1 MDLFMQLSNTLCSFF
16 LRNFH
21 SVFCLFAMSDLPA
34 KMQKSYAG
42 AVANAIQFWRLFQG
56 IGRKSSPAP
65 SNGKKRYKNDTSPE
79 VSFLGMFH
87 TLCAGHA
94 YAKNHCCILHRR
106 GRTRYHLLHGEK
118 KRCSHC
124 DCDVGG
130 GKQEPAKR
138 CRRCGERTGV
148 RASRDVSKQR
158 LSKKPIFPF

>member
-16 LRNFH
+16 HATFTA
-21 SVFCLFAMSDLPA
+21 SFVCLLCRTFQLKCKSRMLAPWQ
-34 KMQKSYAG
+34 MQSSFEGYFKELG
-42 AVANAIQFWRLFQG
+42 ENQVRHRLTE
-56 IGRKSSPAP
+56 
-65 SNGKKRYKNDTSPE
+65 KKRYKNDTSPE

-106 GRTRYHLLHGEK
+106 GRTRFHLLHGEK